1 MGNYRITGYR
11 PGDEEHI
18 LRLFRHAYG
27 RGFRMDAW
35 RWQFLNTPYEIGRMV
50 NVWDGDRLVAHTAIT
65 VFQACLDGR
74 EKLAAY
80 SGHTM
85 ADREYLGIS
94 KLLLSRMRDS
104 ADDLD
109 ILYAFPNQNSYRIF
123 KDILRFVYLG
133 DIYFWFSQ
141 PETGAELP
149 PGITEI
155 SCFEPAHGMLYR
167 TLISSHRFITKR
179 DLVRLN
185 WRVMQKPDSGYR
197 LFECRDE
204 GVLKGYMVLNLYL
217 DAGIL
222 QGQIIDIVAPDKRVM
237 DRMLHYAQVYFG
249 RLGCAAVKLWLPSE
263 HFRGVLDERGFRP
276 GGRPFPMIIGARC
289 CDIRDFYLT
298 MIDSDVF

>member
-11 PGDEEHI
+11 PGDEGHI
-18 LRLFRHAYG
+18 LKLFRQAYG
-27 RGFRMDAW
+27 RELQMDAW
-35 RWQFLNTPYEIGRMV
+35 RWQFLNAPYEARRMV
-50 NVWDGDRLVAHTAIT
+50 NVWDGGRLVAHTAIT
-65 VFQACLDGR
+65 VFQAYLDGR
-74 EKLAAY
+74 EKLVAY

-85 ADREYLGIS
+85 ANGEYLGIS
-94 KLLLSRMRDS
+94 KLLLSRVRDS
-104 ADDLD
+104 ASNLD
-109 ILYAFPNQNSYRIF
+109 ILYAFPNQNSFRIF

-133 DIYFWFSQ
+133 DIYFWFSL
-141 PETGAELP
+141 PETEAELP
-149 PGITEI
+149 AGIAEI
-155 SCFEPAHGMLYR
+155 SRFEPAHGMLYR
-167 TLISSHRFITKR
+167 ALISSHRFITKR

-185 WRVMQKPDSGYR
+185 WRVTQKPNSGYR

-237 DRMLHYAQVYFG
+237 DRLLRYAQVHFG
-249 RLGCAAVKLWLPSE
+249 RLGCGAVKLWLPSE
-263 HFRGVLDERGFRP
+263 HFRGVLAERGFCP
-276 GGRPFPMIIGARC
+276 GGRPFPMIISTNC